1 MRPVI
6 RKQKRRDLLIFRNM
20 KEKKSG
26 VDFCCKRLYRGVTL
40 LLLK

>member
-26 VDFCCKRLYRGVTL
+26 ADFAVNGFAVV
-40 LLLK
+40 